1 MKIVLILTALVSL
14 LFSAAM
20 QQPVKSYIA
29 GGAVVDMVRAQGKLY
44 VATDASS
51 VDIFDLKSTKRI
63 AQIKVDKITD
73 FMGDII
79 DSKIFSVDVY
89 DGRVVLL
96 SQGDKG
102 YRRVHIYEA
111 GKLQEI
117 ISIKDQLYI
126 AQVKFLDKNRL
137 MLALLSDELIAYD
150 IATSKQL
157 YRVAASYSK
166 FSNFALDEKRE
177 LIVVADE
184 SGVLKIHKTKDG
196 SFLKELKGQNLDN
209 VFQVDIKNGV
219 IATAGQD
226 RRAVIYNGNSAY
238 YMSSHFLIYAVG
250 LSPSGRLA
258 AYASDE
264 QNNVTLF
271 KTGTKSVLAKYT
283 GNKMTLVKIIFLDEK
298 QFLVASDDRKINLY
312 QIK

>member
-196 SFLKELKGQNLDN
+196 SFVKELKGQNLDN

-226 RRAVIYNGNSAY
+226 RRAVIYNANSAY
-238 YMSSHFLIYAVG
+238 YMGSHFLIYAVG